1 MLGAAVDSWLTHFS
15 ARFSATSAD
24 SREPGALVF
33 QQIQTP
39 VSKVR
44 LFDSNPSDLS
54 KPCVVFVPDG
64 PNIIE
69 HHAALFALLT
79 PRFRVVCF
87 DMPGFGYSLPQ
98 TNYTHSL
105 DQGAAAVLGVL
116 DALNIPRACLA
127 FSCAN
132 GFFALRAA
140 RLAPQRIAGL
150 ILTQTPAL
158 AAMTPWTKRVVF
170 WPLRLPIVGQIFGWL
185 TRQQLAHG
193 WYRLA
198 LPRNTNATQF
208 QATAQ
213 VALHAG
219 SCFCLSGLVQGLG
232 REDGKNISGIN
243 VPCTMVW
250 GEMDHSHKYTD
261 PVSLLTVVPH
271 AEIIRF
277 ADCGHF
283 SDLEQPQRY
292 AELLTERVMRYNS
305 TTATA

>member
-1 MLGAAVDSWLTHFS
+1 MLSAAVDSWLTHFS
-15 ARFSATSAD
+15 ARFSRTSAAN
-24 SREPGALVF
+24 REPGALVF
-33 QQIQTP
+33 QQVQTP
-39 VSKVR
+39 VGKVR
-44 LFDSNPSDLS
+44 LYDSSPNDLR

-69 HHAALFALLT
+69 HHAALFELLT
-79 PRFRVVCF
+79 GRFRVVCF
-87 DMPGFGYSLPQ
+87 DMPGFGFSLPQ
-98 TNYTHSL
+98 TSYTHSL

-116 DALNIPRACLA
+116 AALNIPRACLA

-140 RLAPQRIAGL
+140 RLAPQSIAGL

-158 AAMTPWTKRVVF
+158 SAMTPWTKRVVI
-170 WPLRLPIVGQIFGWL
+170 WPLRIPVVGQIFGWL
-185 TRQQLAHG
+185 TRQQLARG

-198 LPRNTNATQF
+198 LPRNFNATQF

-213 VALHAG
+213 VALRAG
-219 SCFCLSGLVQGLG
+219 GCFCLSGLVQGLG
-232 REDGKNISGIN
+232 REDGKSVSGVA
-243 VPCTMVW
+243 VPCTLVW
-250 GEMDHSHKYTD
+250 GDLDHSHKYTD
-261 PVSLLTVVPH
+261 PTSLLADVPH

-292 AELLTERVMRYNS
+292 AELLTERVLRYS
-305 TTATA
+305 ATSVTA